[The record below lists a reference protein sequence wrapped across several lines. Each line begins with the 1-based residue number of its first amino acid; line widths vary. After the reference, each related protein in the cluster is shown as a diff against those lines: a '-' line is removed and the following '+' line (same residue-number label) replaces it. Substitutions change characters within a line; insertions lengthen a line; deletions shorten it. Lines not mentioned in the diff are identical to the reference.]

1 MLDFQSDDYKSAL
14 QEQLNESDDTLI
26 LARGRYIPD
35 KKQMGK
41 QIAQTLGKEV
51 RELNLDELITK
62 DEPASIARLKF
73 AFEEADADREILYVT
88 RGDRLNGVYT
98 GHTLSITRYTS
109 PQERA
114 FLQLVDEFDS
124 PVIVNIELRDNVDE
138 TLQRKADLSV
148 NCKLP
153 SNPIKRVVYKLKNY
167 TLHGIDLSSNYRTN
181 ATFAS
186 RLN

>member
-14 QEQLNESDDTLI
+14 DQQLQDPDDTLI
-26 LARGRYIPD
+26 LARGRYTPD
-35 KKQMGK
+35 KDKMSE
-41 QIAQTLGKEV
+41 QIANSLGKSV
-51 RELNLDELITK
+51 RTLNLDEIITK
-62 DEPASIARLKF
+62 DEPASIQRL
-73 AFEEADADREILYVT
+73 EEAFQAANAENEILYVI

-98 GHTLSITRYTS
+98 GHTLSVTRYTS

-114 FLQLVDEFDS
+114 FLNLVDEFDS
-124 PVIVNIELRDNVDE
+124 PVIVNVELKDNVDE
-138 TLQRKADLSV
+138 TLQRKAHLSV

-153 SNPIKRVVYKLKNY
+153 SNLLKRVIYKLKNY
-167 TLHGIDLSSNYRTN
+167 TLHGIDLTDNYRTN